1 MNGTLERELKLEPPD
16 SFSLARLQP
25 RLDSYVAAPVRLKR
39 LHTVYY
45 DTPDLRLTRWGCSL
59 RLRHGEGW
67 TLKIPVPQSSQALFR
82 EEHEFPEEEGASVPA
97 AVLDLATAYLRG
109 AAPRAVAEL
118 RTLRASRQLLSEGGE
133 DLAEVVEDDVRVVE
147 GTHVVRRFRQVEI
160 ELSDAAP
167 DDLLE
172 VLAHVLQAEGAGKP
186 DPVPKNVHALG
197 ERAREPELTAPAL
210 DDDARIG
217 EVVRAALASSVERV
231 VRYDAKLRLHADEE
245 SIHHARAAVRRLR
258 SDLRT
263 FRPVFE
269 RAWADGLRERLSW
282 LQDGLSAARDAD
294 VLIESVRKRSEA
306 LPDADRRRLDDVL
319 APLREA
325 RETAYDHV
333 RAMLRE
339 RRYVLLLQALVDG
352 AKRPAFEA
360 AADEPACEAI
370 PCIVEDA
377 WKTLR
382 KRVRRRTRPP
392 SDRELHG
399 IRIAAKRVRY
409 GADAVAPVAGR
420 PARRL
425 ARAAED
431 VQTILGEQHDAVVAC
446 ERLRA
451 VDDEPH
457 RAFLAGELAALE
469 HLASLDARAA
479 WSAAWNDAK
488 LARRRF
494 KRAVE

>member
-1 MNGTLERELKLEPPD
+1 MNGTVERELKLEPPD

-25 RLDSYVAAPVRLKR
+25 RLDSYVASPVQLKR

-67 TLKIPVPQSSQALFR
+67 TLKIPVPQSSQALYR
-82 EEHEFPEEEGASVPA
+82 EEHEFPEEGEAVPA
-97 AVLDLATAYLRG
+97 AALDLATAYLRG
-109 AAPRAVAEL
+109 AAPRPVAEL
-118 RTLRASRQLLSEGGE
+118 RTLRASRHVLNDGGE

-197 ERAREPELTAPAL
+197 ERAREPELRAPEL
-210 DDDARIG
+210 NGDVRIG
-217 EVVRAALASSVERV
+217 DVVRASLASSVERI
-231 VRYDAKLRLHADEE
+231 VRFDAKLRLHADEE
-245 SIHHARAAVRRLR
+245 SIHHARVAVRRLR

-269 RAWADGLRERLSW
+269 RAWADGLRQRLSW
-282 LQDGLSAARDAD
+282 LQDGLSLARDGD
-294 VLIESVRKRSEA
+294 VLLDSLRRRSEA
-306 LPDADRRRLDDVL
+306 LPETDRRRLDEVL

-325 RETAYDHV
+325 REAAYQHV
-333 RAMLRE
+333 RTMLRE
-339 RRYVLLLQALVDG
+339 QRYVVLLQALVDG
-352 AKRPAFEA
+352 AKRPAFET
-360 AADEPACEAI
+360 AADEPAGDAI

-409 GADAVAPVAGR
+409 GAEAVAPVAGR

-425 ARAAED
+425 ARAAEE
-431 VQTILGEQHDAVVAC
+431 VQTILGEQHDAVGAC
-446 ERLRA
+446 ERLHA
-451 VDDEPH
+451 LEDEPQ

-469 HLASLDARAA
+469 YAASLDARATWCEA
-479 WSAAWNDAK
+479 WDEAKRAW
-488 LARRRF
+488 RRF
-494 KRAVE
+494 ERAF